1 MNKEDVYVGRENVIA
16 IMALPVLASL
26 VIFYYNQIL
35 GSIAIILTIVLFFFL
50 RKINRKKKDD
60 FQNYVDEMNVSF
72 DIITK
77 NVVFEMPFPIA
88 IVEDDRTIKW
98 HNTYFRDLF
107 DNKSIVGSDIEKF
120 LPDFYD
126 VDFKEDGM
134 SLPRNISIDDKILQ
148 FYYQTITNEENGKT
162 QTFLYGIDNTYDESI
177 KQLFKDKRLVFYS
190 VFIDNY
196 EDIRNSTESVE
207 RPQVLGEIDRVINE
221 YFKKYNCLI
230 RKYENDR
237 YMVISEYQDYR
248 NIYETKFSIL
258 DGVRN
263 IEKGNTLPPTLSIG
277 VGIAGANPTDIYS
290 DSREAVDIA
299 LSRGGDQAVVKLE
312 DNYEYFGG
320 KTRAIEKTSKVRS
333 RVISQALR
341 RMIQSSPDIFIMG
354 HNNPDMDSFGSSLG
368 VYEGTLDMGKEVYI
382 VLNEVTRPIENMYDR
397 VTTELSEL
405 KENILTESEA
415 LSKISPQS
423 LIIVTDNH
431 RKNSTEAPALL
442 DKSDNIFIID
452 HHRRGKD
459 YIENATIS
467 YIEPYASSASELVTE
482 ILSYLDEDF
491 KARTPIAE
499 SLLAGITVDTKNFVY
514 QTGVRT
520 FEAASILKR
529 WGADSVY
536 IKRMFKDDFEIVK
549 YKSEVIADSFIVND
563 FIAIAHFKRDID
575 GSTLIASQAADDL
588 LNIKGVK
595 ASFVLTIS
603 NNKIH
608 ISGRSLGD
616 ISVQLILERIGGGG
630 HLTAAATQLDMTME
644 NAEDM
649 LRKAINEY
657 LREEEENESNTN
669 R

>member
-16 IMALPVLASL
+16 IMALPVIASL

-35 GSIAIILTIVLFFFL
+35 GSVAIILTIVLFFFL
-50 RKINRKKKDD
+50 RNINRKKKDD

-575 GSTLIASQAADDL
+575 GSTLIASQSADDL

>member
-16 IMALPVLASL
+16 IMALPVIASL

-35 GSIAIILTIVLFFFL
+35 GSVAIILTIVLFFFL
-50 RKINRKKKDD
+50 RNINRKKKDD

-120 LPDFYD
+120 LPDFSD

-134 SLPRNISIDDKILQ
+134 TLPRNISIDDKILQ

>member
-1 MNKEDVYVGRENVIA
+1 MNKEDVYVGRENIIA

-35 GSIAIILTIVLFFFL
+35 GSVAIILTIVLFFFL

-107 DNKSIVGSDIEKF
+107 DKKSIVGSDIEKF
-120 LPDFYD
+120 LPDFSD

-134 SLPRNISIDDKILQ
+134 SLPKNISIDDKILQ
-148 FYYQTITNEENGKT
+148 FYYQTITNEENGKA

-196 EDIRNSTESVE
+196 EDIRNSTESVD
-207 RPQVLGEIDRVINE
+207 RPQVIGEIDRVINE

-248 NIYETKFSIL
+248 DIYETKFSIL

-277 VGIAGANPTDIYS
+277 VGIAGKNPTDIYS

-368 VYEGTLDMGKEVYI
+368 VYEGTYDMGKNVYI

-397 VTTELSEL
+397 VTTELDEL
-405 KENILTESEA
+405 KGNILTESEA

>member
-1 MNKEDVYVGRENVIA
+1 MKKQDELIDSKYMIY
-16 IMALPVLASL
+16 ILALPAIASIIL
-26 VIFYYNQIL
+26 FYYNQIL
-35 GSIAIILTIVLFFFL
+35 GAIAIILTILLFFFL
-50 RKINRKKKDD
+50 KNINTKLDGD
-60 FQNYVDEMNVSF
+60 FQEYMDDLDLSF
-72 DIITK
+72 DSITK

-88 IVEDDRTIKW
+88 ILEEGGAIKW
-98 HNTYFRDLF
+98 HNSDFRLLF
-107 DNKSIVGSDIEKF
+107 DNKSIIGSEIGEL
-120 LPDFYD
+120 LPDFK
-126 VDFKEDGM
+126 DFDFSDDGLK
-134 SLPRNISIDDKILQ
+134 LPKNISIDGKILQ
-148 FYYQTITNEENGKT
+148 FYYQKVNFDEKQKSEI
-162 QTFLYGIDNTYDESI
+162 FIYGIDNTYDESI
-177 KQLFKDKRLVFYS
+177 KQLFKDKRLVFYT
-190 VFIDNY
+190 VFVDNY
-196 EDIRNSTESVE
+196 EDIRNATMTID
-207 RPQVLGEIDRVINE
+207 RPQVLGKIDRVINE
-221 YFKKYNCLI
+221 YFKKYNCII

-237 YMVISEYQDYR
+237 FIIISEFRDYR
-248 NIYETKFSIL
+248 DIYEDKFSIL
-258 DGVRN
+258 DEVRE
-263 IEKGNTLPPTLSIG
+263 IDLGNTLPPTLSIG
-277 VGIAGANPTDIYS
+277 VGIAGAKPADIYS
-290 DSREAVDIA
+290 DSRGAVDIA

-333 RVISQALR
+333 RVISQALK
-341 RMIQSSPDIFIMG
+341 RMIQSSSDVYIMG

-368 VYEGTLDMGKEVYI
+368 LYEACHDMGRDAYI
-382 VLNEVTRPIENMYDR
+382 ILNEVTRPIENMYAR
-397 VTTELSEL
+397 ATSEL
-405 KENILTESEA
+405 EEIKDHIISENDGY
-415 LSKISPQS
+415 SKISPQS

-431 RKNSTEAPALL
+431 RKNSTEGPSLL
-442 DKSDNIFIID
+442 EKTDNIFIVD

-459 YIENATIS
+459 YIENATIA

-482 ILSYLDEDF
+482 ILSYINEDF
-491 KARTPIAE
+491 KARRVVAE

-529 WGADSVY
+529 WGADTVY
-536 IKRMFKDDFEIVK
+536 IKRMFKDDYEIVK
-549 YKSEVIADSFIVND
+549 YKSEVIADSFVVND

-630 HLTAAATQLDMTME
+630 HLTAAATQLDMSME

-657 LREEEENESNTN
+657 LREEEKNESNTN

>member
-16 IMALPVLASL
+16 IMALPVIASL

-35 GSIAIILTIVLFFFL
+35 GSVAIILTIVLFFFL
-50 RKINRKKKDD
+50 RNINRKKKDD

-248 NIYETKFSIL
+248 DIYETKFSIL

-277 VGIAGANPTDIYS
+277 VGIAGKNPTDIYS

>member
-16 IMALPVLASL
+16 IMALPVIASL

-35 GSIAIILTIVLFFFL
+35 GSVAIILTIVLFFFL
-50 RKINRKKKDD
+50 RNINRKKKDD

-549 YKSEVIADSFIVND
+549 YKSEVIVDSFIVND

>member
-35 GSIAIILTIVLFFFL
+35 GSVAIILTIVLFFFL
-50 RKINRKKKDD
+50 RNINRKKKDD

-107 DNKSIVGSDIEKF
+107 DKKSIVGSDIEKF
-120 LPDFYD
+120 LPDFSD

-134 SLPRNISIDDKILQ
+134 SLPKNISIDDKILQ

-196 EDIRNSTESVE
+196 EDIRNSTESVD
-207 RPQVLGEIDRVINE
+207 RPQVIGEIDRVINE

-248 NIYETKFSIL
+248 DIYETKFSIL

-341 RMIQSSPDIFIMG
+341 RMIQSSPDIYIMG

-368 VYEGTLDMGKEVYI
+368 VYEGTFDMGKEVYI

-397 VTTELSEL
+397 VTTELDEL
-405 KENILTESEA
+405 KGNILTESEA

-649 LRKAINEY
+649 LRKAIKEY